1 MKEFDISISVPTK
14 KRMTKSCPFF
24 CLRSPKKTYF
34 WAFFSR
40 QSAQTIVAM
49 KKKWMILSVVAALLA
64 LFVWLSVKGAATV
77 PMPLWMSI
85 LPPLVAIV
93 MALLIKEV
101 ISSLFVGILTGTFLM
116 AYYGGSGPVG
126 ALGGGL
132 LRVVDTYIV
141 GSLYDLDHAEIIVF
155 TMIIGGMVRIITANG
170 GMQGVVIWLSR
181 RAKGPRS
188 GQLITFLM
196 DLCIFF
202 DDYSNTLVVGN
213 TMRPIADRLK
223 VSREKLAYIVD
234 STSAP
239 VVAVAFVTTW
249 IGAEL
254 SYIQAGIRTIGLDVS
269 AYSVFFHSLAY
280 SFYPFLTL
288 GFVLMIILSGRD
300 FGPMLAAERKARM
313 GTTAVAE
320 MSCPDDRP
328 VHIADAMIPLSVLVF
343 GTIVGLVVSGYD
355 AALWSDT
362 NASFFSKLSS
372 TIGLAN
378 SYHALLW
385 ASVLSLLTAVVMT
398 LLRGTLTFAKVME
411 EMVEGFKSM
420 FSAVL
425 ILTMAWSIALVTK
438 DMHTAE
444 FVSDLLVRW
453 SLSPVLV
460 PALTFV
466 LAALIGFSTGT
477 SWGTMAILYPLILP
491 STWLLCQEQGLSAEA
506 SMPLFYN
513 VVASVLAGSVMGDH
527 CSPISDTT
535 IMSSMSSGCNHLKH
549 VSTQMPYAFTVG
561 CVALFGGVLPAA
573 MGVPS
578 WLAFLVG
585 FVVLGLVVRLLGK
598 RVVS

>member
-1 MKEFDISISVPTK
+1 
-14 KRMTKSCPFF
+14 
-24 CLRSPKKTYF
+24 
-34 WAFFSR
+34 
-40 QSAQTIVAM
+40 M
-49 KKKWMILSVVAALLA
+49 KKKWIVLIVLLVLIAGIAMLYIIGPVA
-64 LFVWLSVKGAATV
+64 G

-116 AYYGGSGPVG
+116 ALYGGASPAS

-132 LRVVDTYIV
+132 LRVVDTYVV
-141 GSLYDLDHAEIIVF
+141 GSLFDADHVMIIVF
-155 TMIIGGMVRIITANG
+155 TLIIGGMVRIITANG
-170 GMQGVVIWLSR
+170 GMQGVVNWLSR
-181 RAKGPRS
+181 RARGPRS
-188 GQLITFLM
+188 GQLMTFFM

-213 TMRPIADRLK
+213 MMRPIADKLK

-254 SYIQAGIRTIGLDVS
+254 SYIQDGIRAIGLEAS

-288 GFVLMIILSGRD
+288 GFVLMIIFSGRD
-300 FGPMLAAERKARM
+300 FGPMLTAERKARQTSFTEM
-313 GTTAVAE
+313 EMTNSVAK
-320 MSCPDDRP
+320 PA
-328 VHIADAMIPLSVLVF
+328 HIMDALIPLAVLIF
-343 GTIVGLVVSGYD
+343 GTIIGLIAPGYD
-355 AALWSDT
+355 VSVWNEAGRG
-362 NASFFSKLSS
+362 FFSKLSA
-372 TIGLAN
+372 TIGAAN
-378 SYHALLW
+378 SYKALLW
-385 ASVLSLLTAVVMT
+385 ASLASLLTAILVT
-398 LLRGTLTFAKVME
+398 LLRGSLEFGKVME

-420 FSAVL
+420 FNAVL

-444 FVSDLLVRW
+444 FVSQLLVRW
-453 SLSPVLV
+453 SLSPMVV
-460 PALTFV
+460 PVLTFA

-491 STWLLCQEQGLSAEA
+491 SSWLLCQEQGLSVEA

-535 IMSSMSSGCNHLKH
+535 IMSSLASSCNHLQH
-549 VSTQMPYAFTVG
+549 VRTQMPYALTVG
-561 CVALFGGVLPAA
+561 GVALLLGVLPTAL
-573 MGVPS
+573 GLPS
-578 WLAFLVG
+578 WAAFLMA
-585 FVVLGLVVRLLGK
+585 FVVLGLIVRLVGK
-598 RVVS
+598 KV

>member
-1 MKEFDISISVPTK
+1 MSMKRK
-14 KRMTKSCPFF
+14 
-24 CLRSPKKTYF
+24 
-34 WAFFSR
+34 W
-40 QSAQTIVAM
+40 IVLAVLFALVLGM
-49 KKKWMILSVVAALLA
+49 VLLYVFGPAA
-64 LFVWLSVKGAATV
+64 G

-116 AYYGGSGPVG
+116 AYYGGASPAS

-132 LRVVDTYIV
+132 LRVVDTYVV
-141 GSLYDLDHAEIIVF
+141 GSLFDADHVTIIVF
-155 TMIIGGMVRIITANG
+155 TLIIGGMVRVITANG
-170 GMQGVVIWLSR
+170 GMQGVVNWLSR

-188 GQLITFLM
+188 GQLMTFCM

-213 TMRPIADRLK
+213 TMRPIADKLK
-223 VSREKLAYIVD
+223 VSREKLSYIVD

-254 SYIQAGIRTIGLDVS
+254 SYIQDGIKAIGFEAS

-288 GFVLMIILSGRD
+288 GFVLMIIFSGRD
-300 FGPMLAAERKARM
+300 YGPMLKAERKARQTSSM
-313 GTTAVAE
+313 ETDMANNVSKPA
-320 MSCPDDRP
+320 
-328 VHIADAMIPLSVLVF
+328 HIIDALIPLAVLIF
-343 GTIVGLVVSGYD
+343 GTIVGLVATGYD
-355 AALWSDT
+355 ATVWQAGT
-362 NASFFSKLSS
+362 GFFSKLSE
-372 TIGLAN
+372 TIGAAN
-378 SYHALLW
+378 SYKALLW
-385 ASVLSLLTAVVMT
+385 ASVLSLLTAIVMT
-398 LLRGTLTFAKVME
+398 LLRGDMKFGKIME
-411 EMVEGFKSM
+411 EMVEGFKAM
-420 FSAVL
+420 FNAVL

-444 FVSDLLVRW
+444 FVSQLLVQW

-460 PALTFV
+460 PVLTFV

-491 STWLLCQEQGLSAEA
+491 ASWLLCQEQGMSVGTT
-506 SMPLFYN
+506 MPLFYN
-513 VVASVLAGSVMGDH
+513 VVASVLAGAVMGDH

-535 IMSSMSSGCNHLKH
+535 IMSSLASSCNHLQH
-549 VSTQMPYAFTVG
+549 VSTQMPYALTVG
-561 CVALFGGVLPAA
+561 GVALLLGVLPTAL
-573 MGVPS
+573 GLPS
-578 WLAFLVG
+578 WAAFMGG
-585 FVVLGLVVRLLGK
+585 FVVLWIVVRFVGK
-598 RVVS
+598 RV

>member
-1 MKEFDISISVPTK
+1 MSLV
-14 KRMTKSCPFF
+14 
-24 CLRSPKKTYF
+24 LR
-34 WAFFSR
+34 
-40 QSAQTIVAM
+40 VM
-49 KKKWMILSVVAALLA
+49 KKKWSVLVVLLA
-64 LFVWLSVKGAATV
+64 LIMGIVLLYVFGPVAGT
-77 PMPLWMSI
+77 MPLWMSI

-116 AYYGGSGPVG
+116 ALYGGGSPAS

-132 LRVVDTYIV
+132 LRVVDTYVV
-141 GSLYDLDHAEIIVF
+141 GSLFDADHVTIVVF
-155 TMIIGGMVRIITANG
+155 TMMIGGMVRIITANG
-170 GMQGVVIWLSR
+170 GMQGVVNWLSR
-181 RAKGPRS
+181 RARGPRS
-188 GQLITFLM
+188 GQLMTFFM

-213 TMRPIADRLK
+213 TMRPIADKLK

-254 SYIQAGIRTIGLDVS
+254 SYIQDGISAIGLEAS

-300 FGPMLAAERKARM
+300 FGPMLKAERKARM
-313 GTTAVAE
+313 TSAMETE
-320 MSCPDDRP
+320 MANSVSKPA
-328 VHIADAMIPLSVLVF
+328 HIIDALIPLLVLIF
-343 GTIVGLVVSGYD
+343 GTIIGLIATGYD
-355 AALWSDT
+355 ASIWNEAGT
-362 NASFFSKLSS
+362 GFFSKLSS
-372 TIGLAN
+372 TIGAAN
-378 SYHALLW
+378 SYKALLW
-385 ASVLSLLTAVVMT
+385 ASLASLLTAIVMT
-398 LLRGTLTFAKVME
+398 LLRGNLTFAKIME

-420 FSAVL
+420 FNAVL

-444 FVSDLLVRW
+444 FVSHLLVQW
-453 SLSPVLV
+453 SLSPMVV
-460 PALTFV
+460 PMLTFV

-491 STWLLCQEQGLSAEA
+491 SSWLLCQEQGLSVET

-535 IMSSMSSGCNHLKH
+535 IMSSLASSCNHLQH
-549 VSTQMPYAFTVG
+549 VKTQMPYALIVG
-561 CVALFGGVLPAA
+561 GVALLIGVLPTAL
-573 MGVPS
+573 GLPS
-578 WLAFLVG
+578 WVSFLAAFMTLGLIVRLVG
-585 FVVLGLVVRLLGK
+585 KKV
-598 RVVS
+598 

>member
-1 MKEFDISISVPTK
+1 MKTK
-14 KRMTKSCPFF
+14 QIGLGIFIILLLGM
-24 CLRSPKKTYF
+24 LLLY
-34 WAFFSR
+34 AFGP
-40 QSAQTIVAM
+40 
-49 KKKWMILSVVAALLA
+49 VAA
-64 LFVWLSVKGAATV
+64 
-77 PMPLWMSI
+77 PMPLWMSV

-101 ISSLFVGILTGTFLM
+101 ISSLFMGVLTGTFIM
-116 AYYGGSGPVG
+116 ALYAGHSPEQ
-126 ALGGGL
+126 ALGGGI
-132 LRVVDTYIV
+132 LRVVDTYVV
-141 GSLYDLDHAEIIVF
+141 GSLFDKDHVTIIVF
-155 TMIIGGMVRIITANG
+155 TMLIGGMVRIITANG
-170 GMQGVVIWLSR
+170 GMQGVVNWLSR
-181 RAKGPRS
+181 RAKSPRS
-188 GQLITFLM
+188 GQLMTFLM

-254 SYIQAGIRTIGLDVS
+254 SYIQDGISNIGLEAS

-300 FGPMLAAERKARM
+300 FGPMLAAERKARLASAM
-313 GTTAVAE
+313 ESETTNSVAK
-320 MSCPDDRP
+320 PA
-328 VHIADAMIPLSVLVF
+328 HIMDALIPLAVLIF
-343 GTIVGLVVSGYD
+343 GTIIGLVATGYD
-355 AALWSDT
+355 ASVWNDNSEG
-362 NASFFSKLSS
+362 FFHKLSE
-372 TIGLAN
+372 TIGAAN
-378 SYHALLW
+378 SYQALLW
-385 ASVLSLLTAVVMT
+385 ASLCSMLTAIVVT
-398 LLRGTLTFAKVME
+398 LLRGALAFGKVME

-420 FSAVL
+420 FNAVL

-444 FVSDLLVRW
+444 FVSQLLLQW
-453 SLSPVLV
+453 SLSPAIV
-460 PALTFV
+460 PVLTFL

-491 STWLLCQEQGLSAEA
+491 SSWLLCQEQGLSVDAT
-506 SMPLFYN
+506 MPLFYN

-535 IMSSMSSGCNHLKH
+535 IMSSLASSCNHLQH
-549 VSTQMPYAFTVG
+549 VSTQMPYALTVG
-561 CVALFGGVLPAA
+561 GVALLIGVLPTAL
-573 MGVPS
+573 GLPS
-578 WLAFLVG
+578 WAAFLLG
-585 FVVLGLVVRLLGK
+585 FAVLGLVVRFMGK
-598 RVVS
+598 KV

>member
-1 MKEFDISISVPTK
+1 
-14 KRMTKSCPFF
+14 
-24 CLRSPKKTYF
+24 
-34 WAFFSR
+34 
-40 QSAQTIVAM
+40 M
-49 KKKWMILSVVAALLA
+49 KKKWSVLVVLLA
-64 LFVWLSVKGAATV
+64 LIMGIVLLYVFGPVAGT
-77 PMPLWMSI
+77 MPLWMSI

-116 AYYGGSGPVG
+116 ALYGGASPAS

-132 LRVVDTYIV
+132 LRVVDTYVV
-141 GSLYDLDHAEIIVF
+141 GSLFDADHVTIVVF
-155 TMIIGGMVRIITANG
+155 TMMIGGMVRIITANG
-170 GMQGVVIWLSR
+170 GMQGVVNWLSR
-181 RAKGPRS
+181 RARGPRS
-188 GQLITFLM
+188 GQLMTFFM

-213 TMRPIADRLK
+213 TMRPIADKLK

-254 SYIQAGIRTIGLDVS
+254 SYIQDGISAIGLEAS

-300 FGPMLAAERKARM
+300 FGPMLKAERKARM
-313 GTTAVAE
+313 TSAMETE
-320 MSCPDDRP
+320 MANSVSKPA
-328 VHIADAMIPLSVLVF
+328 HIIDALIPLLVLIF
-343 GTIVGLVVSGYD
+343 GTIIGLIATGYD
-355 AALWSDT
+355 VSIWNEAGT
-362 NASFFSKLSS
+362 GFFSKLSS
-372 TIGLAN
+372 TIGAAN
-378 SYHALLW
+378 SYKALLW
-385 ASVLSLLTAVVMT
+385 ASLASLLTAIVMT
-398 LLRGTLTFAKVME
+398 LLRGNLTFAKIME

-420 FSAVL
+420 FNAVL

-444 FVSDLLVRW
+444 FVSQLLVQW
-453 SLSPVLV
+453 SLSPMVV
-460 PALTFV
+460 PVLTFV

-491 STWLLCQEQGLSAEA
+491 SSWLLCQEQGLSIEA

-535 IMSSMSSGCNHLKH
+535 IMSSLASSCNHLQH
-549 VSTQMPYAFTVG
+549 VKTQMPYALTVG
-561 CVALFGGVLPAA
+561 GVAVLLGVLPTAL
-573 MGVPS
+573 GLPS
-578 WLAFLVG
+578 WAAFLMG
-585 FVVLGLVVRLLGK
+585 FVVLWLIVRLVGK
-598 RVVS
+598 KIET

>member
-1 MKEFDISISVPTK
+1 M
-14 KRMTKSCPFF
+14 
-24 CLRSPKKTYF
+24 L
-34 WAFFSR
+34 
-40 QSAQTIVAM
+40 M
-49 KKKWMILSVVAALLA
+49 KKKWIVLAVLLA
-64 LFVWLSVKGAATV
+64 LVLGMVLLYVFGPAAG

-116 AYYGGSGPVG
+116 AYYGGASPAS

-132 LRVVDTYIV
+132 LRVVDTYVV
-141 GSLYDLDHAEIIVF
+141 GSLFDADHVTIIVF
-155 TMIIGGMVRIITANG
+155 TLLIGGMVRIITANG
-170 GMQGVVIWLSR
+170 GMQGVVNWLSK

-188 GQLITFLM
+188 GQLMTFCM

-213 TMRPIADRLK
+213 TMRPIADKLK

-254 SYIQAGIRTIGLDVS
+254 SYIQDGINAIGLDAS

-288 GFVLMIILSGRD
+288 GFVLMIIFSGRD
-300 FGPMLAAERKARM
+300 YGLMLKAERKARIASSM
-313 GTTAVAE
+313 ETDMSNSVAK
-320 MSCPDDRP
+320 PA
-328 VHIADAMIPLSVLVF
+328 HIIDALIPLAVLIF
-343 GTIVGLVVSGYD
+343 GTIIGLIVTGYD
-355 AALWSDT
+355 ASVWQSGT
-362 NASFFSKLSS
+362 GFFSKLSE
-372 TIGLAN
+372 TIGAAN
-378 SYHALLW
+378 SYKALLW
-385 ASVLSLLTAVVMT
+385 ASVLSLLTAIVMT
-398 LLRGTLTFAKVME
+398 LLRGDMKFGKIME

-420 FSAVL
+420 FNAVL

-444 FVSDLLVRW
+444 FVSHLLVQW
-453 SLSPVLV
+453 SLSPVVV
-460 PALTFV
+460 PVLTFL

-491 STWLLCQEQGLSAEA
+491 ASWLLCQEQGMSVDAT
-506 SMPLFYN
+506 MPLFYN

-535 IMSSMSSGCNHLKH
+535 IMSSLASSCNHLQH
-549 VSTQMPYAFTVG
+549 VRTQMPYALTLG
-561 CVALFGGVLPAA
+561 GVAVLLGVLPTSL
-573 MGVPS
+573 GLPS
-578 WLAFLVG
+578 WVAFLAG
-585 FVVLGLVVRLLGK
+585 FAVLWLVVHFVGK
-598 RVVS
+598 KV

>member
-1 MKEFDISISVPTK
+1 MP
-14 KRMTKSCPFF
+14 
-24 CLRSPKKTYF
+24 
-34 WAFFSR
+34 
-40 QSAQTIVAM
+40 M
-49 KKKWMILSVVAALLA
+49 KKKWIGLVVALVLVIGMVLLYV
-64 LFVWLSVKGAATV
+64 LGPVTG

-116 AYYGGSGPVG
+116 ALYGGASPAS

-132 LRVVDTYIV
+132 LRVVDTYVV
-141 GSLYDLDHAEIIVF
+141 GSLFNADHVTIIVF
-155 TMIIGGMVRIITANG
+155 TLIIGGMVRIITANG
-170 GMQGVVIWLSR
+170 GMQGVVNWLSR

-188 GQLITFLM
+188 GQLMTFLM

-213 TMRPIADRLK
+213 TMRPIADKLK

-254 SYIQAGIRTIGLDVS
+254 SYIQDGINVIGLDTS

-288 GFVLMIILSGRD
+288 GFVLTIILSGRD
-300 FGPMLAAERKARM
+300 YGPMLKAERKARL
-313 GTTAVAE
+313 AEVVATE
-320 MSCPDDRP
+320 QTNDESQSA
-328 VHIADAMIPLSVLVF
+328 HIIDALIPLAVLIF
-343 GTIVGLVVSGYD
+343 GTIIGLIFTGYD
-355 AALWSDT
+355 ASVWSDGHKG
-362 NASFFSKLSS
+362 FFSKLSA
-372 TIGLAN
+372 TIGAAN
-378 SYHALLW
+378 SYKALLW
-385 ASVLSLLTAVVMT
+385 ASLLSLLTAIVMT
-398 LLRGTLTFAKVME
+398 LLRGKIKFGKVME

-420 FSAVL
+420 FNAVL

-444 FVSDLLVRW
+444 FVSNLLVQW
-453 SLSPVLV
+453 ALSPVLV
-460 PALTFV
+460 PMLTFL

-491 STWLLCQEQGLSAEA
+491 SSWMLCQEQGMSFEA
-506 SMPLFYN
+506 TMPLFYN

-535 IMSSMSSGCNHLKH
+535 IMSSLASRCDHLQH
-549 VSTQMPYAFTVG
+549 VSTQMPYALTVG
-561 CVALFGGVLPAA
+561 VVALLIGVVPTAL
-573 MGVPS
+573 GLPS
-578 WLAFLVG
+578 WVAFLVA
-585 FVVLGLVVRLLGK
+585 FVMLWLIVRLVGK
-598 RVVS
+598 KVET

>member
-1 MKEFDISISVPTK
+1 
-14 KRMTKSCPFF
+14 
-24 CLRSPKKTYF
+24 
-34 WAFFSR
+34 
-40 QSAQTIVAM
+40 M
-49 KKKWMILSVVAALLA
+49 KKKWIGWVAVLAVLA
-64 LFVWLSVKGAATV
+64 LGIVLLYVFGPVTG

-116 AYYGGSGPVG
+116 ALYGGASPTS

-132 LRVVDTYIV
+132 LRVVDTYVV
-141 GSLYDLDHAEIIVF
+141 GSLFDADHVMIIVF
-155 TMIIGGMVRIITANG
+155 TLIIGGMVRIITANG
-170 GMQGVVIWLSR
+170 GMQGVVNWLSR
-181 RAKGPRS
+181 RARGPRS
-188 GQLITFLM
+188 GQLMTFLM
-196 DLCIFF
+196 DLCVFF

-213 TMRPIADRLK
+213 TMRPIADKLK
-223 VSREKLAYIVD
+223 VSREKLSYIVD

-254 SYIQAGIRTIGLDVS
+254 SYIQDGISAIGLETS

-288 GFVLMIILSGRD
+288 GFVLMLIFSGRD
-300 FGPMLAAERKARM
+300 FGPMLKAERKARQAE
-313 GTTAVAE
+313 AVVPEQIENAPQ
-320 MSCPDDRP
+320 SA
-328 VHIADAMIPLSVLVF
+328 HIIDALIPLLVLIF
-343 GTIVGLVVSGYD
+343 GTIVGLMVTGYEASVWQSG
-355 AALWSDT
+355 T
-362 NASFFSKLSS
+362 GFFSKLSA
-372 TIGLAN
+372 TIGAAN
-378 SYHALLW
+378 SYKALLW
-385 ASVLSLLTAVVMT
+385 ASLLSLLTAIVMT
-398 LLRGTLTFAKVME
+398 MLRGQMKFGKVME

-420 FSAVL
+420 FNAVL

-444 FVSDLLVRW
+444 FVSQLLLQW

-460 PALTFV
+460 PVLTFL

-491 STWLLCQEQGLSAEA
+491 ASWLLCQEQGLSVDAA
-506 SMPLFYN
+506 MPLFYN

-535 IMSSMSSGCNHLKH
+535 IMSSLASRCDHLQH
-549 VSTQMPYAFTVG
+549 VRTQMPYALTVG
-561 CVALFGGVLPAA
+561 GVAVLLGVLPTAL
-573 MGVPS
+573 GLPS
-578 WLAFLVG
+578 WVAFLMG
-585 FVVLGLVVRLLGK
+585 FVVLWLIVRLVGK
-598 RVVS
+598 KVET

>member
-1 MKEFDISISVPTK
+1 MKAK
-14 KRMTKSCPFF
+14 KNRWIA
-24 CLRSPKKTYF
+24 L
-34 WAFFSR
+34 
-40 QSAQTIVAM
+40 
-49 KKKWMILSVVAALLA
+49 VVALVVVAGMALLYA
-64 LFVWLSVKGAATV
+64 FGPVAG

-93 MALLIKEV
+93 MALIIKEV

-116 AYYGGSGPVG
+116 ALYSGASPAS

-132 LRVVDTYIV
+132 LRVVDTYVV
-141 GSLYDLDHAEIIVF
+141 GSLFDADHVTIIVF
-155 TMIIGGMVRIITANG
+155 TLLIGGMVRIITANG
-170 GMQGVVIWLSR
+170 GMQGVVNWLSR

-188 GQLITFLM
+188 GQLMTFCM

-213 TMRPIADRLK
+213 TMRPIADKLK
-223 VSREKLAYIVD
+223 ISREKLAYIVD

-254 SYIQAGIRTIGLDVS
+254 SYISDGIKAIGLDAS

-288 GFVLMIILSGRD
+288 AFVLMLILSRRD
-300 FGPMLAAERKARM
+300 FGPMLKAERKARQVSAM
-313 GTTAVAE
+313 ETE
-320 MSCPDDRP
+320 MTERVSRP
-328 VHIADAMIPLSVLVF
+328 AHIIDALIPLVVLIF
-343 GTIVGLVVSGYD
+343 GTVIGLVATGYD
-355 AALWSDT
+355 ATVWQAET
-362 NASFFSKLSS
+362 GFFSKLSS
-372 TIGLAN
+372 TIGAAN
-378 SYHALLW
+378 SYQALLW
-385 ASVLSLLTAVVMT
+385 ASLVSLLTAIVVT
-398 LLRGTLTFAKVME
+398 LLRGSLTFAKVME

-420 FSAVL
+420 LNAVL

-444 FVSDLLVRW
+444 FVSQLLVQW

-491 STWLLCQEQGLSAEA
+491 ASWLLCQEQGLTVDAT
-506 SMPLFYN
+506 MPLFYN
-513 VVASVLAGSVMGDH
+513 VVASVLAGAVMGDH

-535 IMSSMSSGCNHLKH
+535 IMSSLASSCNHLQH
-549 VSTQMPYAFTVG
+549 VSTQMPYALTVG
-561 CVALFGGVLPAA
+561 SVALLLGVLPTAL
-573 MGVPS
+573 GLPS
-578 WLAFLVG
+578 WVAFLMG
-585 FVVLGLVVRLLGK
+585 FVVLWLIVRLVGK
-598 RVVS
+598 KVET